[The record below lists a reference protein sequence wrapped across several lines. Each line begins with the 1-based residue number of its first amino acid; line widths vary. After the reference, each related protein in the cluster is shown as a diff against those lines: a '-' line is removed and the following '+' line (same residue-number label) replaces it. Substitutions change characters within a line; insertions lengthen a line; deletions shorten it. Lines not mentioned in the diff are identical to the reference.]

1 MVFTLQQPLLLQI
14 TEGLKGVASAAAA
27 TTAQMQHDSTM
38 SLLWTAVCVLLTV
51 CVALATLLIKQ
62 QTGHHVTIEA
72 ATKLRL
78 EGYAKA
84 ELELKEKHA
93 MEIAINEANHQGIVK
108 GLQRSLD
115 DSNAERRALSDRIN
129 AIAQDT
135 AEIFATFAGKFT
147 TFAELLASTVAHV
160 ERFRLEVLL
169 EISKSFNKQSQ

>member
-1 MVFTLQQPLLLQI
+1 MPFLLQLLQV
-14 TEGLKGVASAAAA
+14 TEGIKAAAA
-27 TTAQMQHDSTM
+27 AAVNTNAQIQAQHDSTM
-38 SLLWTAVCVLLTV
+38 SLLWTAVLVLLVV
-51 CVALATLLIKQ
+51 CVVLGTLLVKQ
-62 QTGHHVTIEA
+62 QTGHQAMIEA

-93 MEIAINEANHQGIVK
+93 MEIAINEANHQGLAK
-108 GLQRSLD
+108 GLQKSLD

-129 AIAQDT
+129 NIAQDT

-147 TFAELLASTVAHV
+147 TFAELQASTVAHM

-169 EISKSFNKQSQ
+169 EISQFFSKKA